1 MDKTKTK
8 EDLDSLTYAMS
19 DEEICNLNHSIMEK
33 MMAKNHITD
42 MSKVSFE
49 KKMEIIEFLTTVPRA
64 RKLIDLLVKIGEGT
78 REELE
83 AENRERYAKQEW
95 KKYLQ

>member
-19 DEEICNLNHSIMEK
+19 DEELFGLYDNLLKSNLK
-33 MMAKNHITD
+33 KNGYANISEISNEEFERINEFD
-42 MSKVSFE
+42 KVLPLSKKVINSLVNLGYSRE
-49 KKMEIIEFLTTVPRA
+49 YLEF
-64 RKLIDLLVKIGEGT
+64 
-78 REELE
+78 
-83 AENRERYAKQEW
+83 ENRELYAKQEW

>member
-1 MDKTKTK
+1 MNKCIIIFIQYLLEDLIMNKTKIT

-19 DEEICNLNHSIMEK
+19 DEEICNLNHIIMEK

-49 KKMEIIEFLTTVPRA
+49 KKNGNNRIFNYSSPC
-64 RKLIDLLVKIGEGT
+64 KKI
-78 REELE
+78 
-83 AENRERYAKQEW
+83 N
-95 KKYLQ
+95 

>member
-1 MDKTKTK
+1 MNKTKIT
-8 EDLDSLTYAMS
+8 EDLDCLTYAMS
-19 DEEICNLNHSIMEK
+19 DEEICNLNHIIMEK

-64 RKLIDLLVKIGEGT
+64 RKLIDSLVKIGEGT

-83 AENRERYAKQEW
+83 AENRERYAKQAW
-95 KKYLQ
+95 KQYLQ